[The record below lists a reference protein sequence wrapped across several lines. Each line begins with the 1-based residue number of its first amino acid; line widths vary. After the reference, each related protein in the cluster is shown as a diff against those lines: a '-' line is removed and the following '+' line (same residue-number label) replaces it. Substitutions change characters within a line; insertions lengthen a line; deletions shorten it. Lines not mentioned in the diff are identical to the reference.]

1 MISKEHLNIII
12 VTTDLE
18 LSTKLEN
25 LIHLIDGMVF
35 LDQFNN
41 AEHALER
48 IREGGIDI
56 AILDVEQP
64 DINGIKLT
72 EIIRRDFPDTQVIV
86 TSKEKDYDTVL
97 AVMRNG
103 AADFITYD
111 VNLEDLSLAFR
122 RAQEMVTLSR
132 TAERPSAAVD
142 QKRPERVLEGSDSAI
157 GKIITVYGPKGG
169 TGVTTLA
176 INLAIALRGEESE
189 IGLVDSSV
197 QFGDVPMLLNELP
210 SYSMIDLIPRV
221 HVLDPR
227 IVEDVMLLHKSSG
240 LYILAAPP
248 KPELA
253 EKVAGRDISQILE
266 FMRTMFSYIV
276 VNTSSYI
283 TDPCIAALDS
293 GDVVVLNTI
302 QEVSAIRNTRLFLE
316 LCDSL
321 GLQKDKIFL
330 VVNRY
335 DEKIKIT
342 TEQISENVNHPVFAT
357 IPLDEK
363 TALQAAN
370 LGVPFTLQAKKT
382 ELAKSVISLG
392 DRLCEELTNPEIIHR
407 KRIFNAL

>member
-1 MISKEHLNIII
+1 MISKQHLNVII
-12 VTTDLE
+12 VTTNLQ

-41 AEHALER
+41 AEHGLGR
-48 IREGGIDI
+48 IRDGEVDI
-56 AILDVEQP
+56 AILDVELP
-64 DINGIKLT
+64 DINGVKLT

-86 TSKEKDYDTVL
+86 TSSEKDYDTML

-111 VNLEDLSLAFR
+111 VNLEELSWAFM
-122 RAQEMVTLSR
+122 RAQDMAGSAR
-132 TAERPSAAVD
+132 AGERPTTAVGM
-142 QKRPERVLEGSDSAI
+142 KIPEDDGERTESGF
-157 GKIITVYGPKGG
+157 GKIIAVYGPKGG

-189 IGLVDSSV
+189 IALVDTSL

-210 SYSMIDLIPRV
+210 SYSIIDLIPRV

-227 IVEDVMLLHKSSG
+227 VVEGVMLFHKSSG

-248 KPELA
+248 KPEQA
-253 EKVAGRDISQILE
+253 EKVVGRDISQILE

-321 GLQKDKIFL
+321 GLQKDKIFMVL
-330 VVNRY
+330 NRY

-342 TEQISENVNHPVFAT
+342 PEQVSENVNHPVFAT

-382 ELAKSVISLG
+382 ELARSVISLG
-392 DRLCEELTNPEIIHR
+392 DRLCEELSNPEIVHR
-407 KRIFNAL
+407 KRIFSTL